1 MLESTLPNNQT
12 PDLYH
17 ESRIFILYNLASC
30 ALPACLQ
37 FVMAIED
44 LITDPNLRPL
54 LQTSQATLAQTL
66 SVLSWLEEHASA
78 ITPSLDTKLKLAQ
91 QQKILKAYVAK
102 LRGQHRQAAFGARAT
117 KQETAEAR
125 QEVDRLLLQLQNL
138 YYEQRH
144 LMGEIGAC
152 EGYDHAYTHLP
163 LRPLDEYLTQFPDQV
178 ELSEEELMPLRIGHE
193 KQEREKME
201 QERLELVKV
210 KDDLVKENTRKKD
223 ELKKMDEKL
232 EAMIDGFKH
241 LEEALQKD
249 L

>member
-1 MLESTLPNNQT
+1 
-12 PDLYH
+12 
-17 ESRIFILYNLASC
+17 
-30 ALPACLQ
+30 
-37 FVMAIED
+37 MAIES
-44 LITDPNLRPL
+44 LIKDASLRPL
-54 LQTSQATLAQTL
+54 LQTSRATLAQTL
-66 SVLSWLEEHASA
+66 SALSWLEENAA
-78 ITPSLDTKLKLAQ
+78 TTNPSLDLKLDLSER
-91 QQKILKAYVAK
+91 QKILHAYLSK

-163 LRPLDEYLTQFPDQV
+163 LLSLDEYLTQFPDQA
-178 ELSEEELMPLRIGHE
+178 ELSEQELMPLRIEHE

-201 QERLELVKV
+201 QERLELVKI
-210 KDDLVKENTRKKD
+210 KDGLVKENTRKKD
-223 ELKKMDEKL
+223 ELRKMDEKL
-232 EAMIDGFKH
+232 EAMIDGLKP
-241 LEEALQKD
+241 LEEAMMKD

>member
-1 MLESTLPNNQT
+1 MAV
-12 PDLYH
+12 D
-17 ESRIFILYNLASC
+17 NLISD
-30 ALPACLQ
+30 PA
-37 FVMAIED
+37 
-44 LITDPNLRPL
+44 LRPL
-54 LQTSQATLAQTL
+54 LQTSQSTLTQTL
-66 SVLSWLEEHASA
+66 TVLSWLEEHST
-78 ITPSLDTKLKLAQ
+78 IINPTSEQKLELAQ
-91 QQKILKAYVAK
+91 QQKILNAYLAK
-102 LRGQHRQAAFGARAT
+102 LRGQQRQAAFGARAT

-163 LRPLDEYLTQFPDQV
+163 LRSLDEYLAMFPDQA
-178 ELSEEELMPLRIGHE
+178 ELSEQELMPLRIEHE

-201 QERLELVKV
+201 QERLELVKA
-210 KDDLVKENTRKKD
+210 KDALLKENTRKKD

-232 EAMIDGFKH
+232 EAMIDGFQP
-241 LEEALQKD
+241 LEEALQKE

>member
-1 MLESTLPNNQT
+1 MAVGDQIRDPS
-12 PDLYH
+12 
-17 ESRIFILYNLASC
+17 
-30 ALPACLQ
+30 LQ
-37 FVMAIED
+37 
-44 LITDPNLRPL
+44 PL
-54 LQTSQATLAQTL
+54 LETSRATLAKTL
-66 SVLSWLEEHASA
+66 SVLSWLEENATA
-78 ITPSLDTKLKLAQ
+78 ATPSPEQKLELAQ
-91 QQKILKAYVAK
+91 QQKILNAYLAK
-102 LRGQHRQAAFGARAT
+102 LRGQQRQAAFGARAT

-163 LRPLDEYLTQFPDQV
+163 LRPLDEYLAMFPEQA
-178 ELSEEELMPLRIGHE
+178 ESAEQELMPLRIEHE

-201 QERLELVKV
+201 QERLELVKT
-210 KDDLVKENTRKKD
+210 KEALVKENTRKKD
-223 ELKKMDEKL
+223 ELKRMDEKL
-232 EAMIDGFKH
+232 EGMIDGMKP

>member
-1 MLESTLPNNQT
+1 
-12 PDLYH
+12 
-17 ESRIFILYNLASC
+17 
-30 ALPACLQ
+30 
-37 FVMAIED
+37 MAIED
-44 LITDPNLRPL
+44 FITDPTLRPL
-54 LQTSQATLAQTL
+54 LQTSQATLGQTL
-66 SVLSWLEEHASA
+66 SVLSWLEENASTTA
-78 ITPSLDTKLKLAQ
+78 APLDLKLDLAER
-91 QQKILKAYVAK
+91 QKILNAYLAK

-163 LRPLDEYLTQFPDQV
+163 LRPLDEYLTLFPEQA
-178 ELSEEELMPLRIGHE
+178 ELSEQELMPLRIEHE

-201 QERLELVKV
+201 QERLELVKI
-210 KDDLVKENTRKKD
+210 KDGLVKENTTKKD

-232 EAMIDGFKH
+232 EAMLDGFKG

-249 L
+249 I

>member
-1 MLESTLPNNQT
+1 
-12 PDLYH
+12 
-17 ESRIFILYNLASC
+17 
-30 ALPACLQ
+30 
-37 FVMAIED
+37 MAVED

-66 SVLSWLEEHASA
+66 SVLTWLEEHAQA
-78 ITPSLDTKLKLAQ
+78 TNPSLEQKLEVAQ
-91 QQKILKAYVAK
+91 QQKILNAYLAK

-117 KQETAEAR
+117 KHETAEAR

-144 LMGEIGAC
+144 LMGEIAAC
-152 EGYDHAYTHLP
+152 EGYNHAYTHLP
-163 LRPLDEYLTQFPDQV
+163 LRPLDEYLAMFPDQA
-178 ELSEEELMPLRIGHE
+178 ELSEQELMPLRIEHE

-201 QERLELVKV
+201 QERIELVKS
-210 KDDLVKENTRKKD
+210 KEALVKENTGKRD

-232 EAMIDGFKH
+232 EAMIDGFKP

>member
-1 MLESTLPNNQT
+1 
-12 PDLYH
+12 
-17 ESRIFILYNLASC
+17 
-30 ALPACLQ
+30 
-37 FVMAIED
+37 MAAGE
-44 LITDPNLRPL
+44 LITDPALRPL
-54 LQTSQATLAQTL
+54 LLTSQATLAQTL
-66 SVLSWLEEHASA
+66 SVLSWLEEHATTA
-78 ITPSLDTKLKLAQ
+78 NPTLELKLELAQ
-91 QQKILKAYVAK
+91 HQKMLNAYLAK
-102 LRGQHRQAAFGARAT
+102 LRGQQRQAAFGARAT

-163 LRPLDEYLTQFPDQV
+163 LRSLDEYLAIFPDQA
-178 ELSEEELMPLRIGHE
+178 ELSEQELMPLRIEHE

-201 QERLELVKV
+201 QERLELVNTKEA
-210 KDDLVKENTRKKD
+210 LMKENTRRKD

-232 EAMIDGFKH
+232 EVMIDGFKP